1 MHIDPQLYEIARAR
15 QEERLQRS
23 LAAYAARTPS
33 VQDQAVHAER
43 QGSRARHVSLLAR
56 LLRHETEAPH
66 APARTQF

>member
-1 MHIDPQLYEIARAR
+1 MHIDPQLYEIARVR

-23 LAAYAARTPS
+23 LAAYAARSPS
-33 VQDQAVHAER
+33 VQEQAVRAD
-43 QGSRARHVSLLAR
+43 RARHVRLLAR